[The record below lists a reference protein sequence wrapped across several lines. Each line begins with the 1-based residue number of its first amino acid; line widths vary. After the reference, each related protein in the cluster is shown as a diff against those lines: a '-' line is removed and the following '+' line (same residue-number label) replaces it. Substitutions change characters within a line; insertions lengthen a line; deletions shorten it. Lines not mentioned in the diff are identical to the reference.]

1 MDVIM
6 DAKVDVLTFAVLVV
20 LLTAQQLVVHLVI
33 KPVVHHV
40 REIVMEDALWD
51 VDQDVTDVMVAADAD
66 HVQDLVVLLVLD
78 VHRAP
83 VVRVAQDVVDLALV
97 IVGHLVPMDVPLVV
111 LKTAEV
117 VEQDVRVAVEV
128 TALEVAEAI
137 VQEDAVMAAR
147 QVVEEV
153 VRVVV
158 PVVRAAMVLVLDHV
172 DQLVQGNVEGV
183 VIIVLQVVLL
193 IVVLR
198 VLELAMVAFQI
209 QFNKL
214 I

>member
-1 MDVIM
+1 MEDHV
-6 DAKVDVLTFAVLVV
+6 ASVQGALVHVGLRVLVV
-20 LLTAQQLVVHLVI
+20 MA
-33 KPVVHHV
+33 
-40 REIVMEDALWD
+40 
-51 VDQDVTDVMVAADAD
+51 
-66 HVQDLVVLLVLD
+66 VLD
-78 VHRAP
+78 V
-83 VVRVAQDVVDLALV
+83 VVVPDVEDLALEIAIRHV
-97 IVGHLVPMDVPLVV
+97 QMDAHQGV
-111 LKTAEV
+111 LKTAV
-117 VEQDVRVAVEV
+117 DVEQV
-128 TALEVAEAI
+128 ALEDAEEIALVPVEAI

-158 PVVRAAMVLVLDHV
+158 PDVRAAMVLVLDHV
-172 DQLVQGNVEGV
+172 AEDVQDNVEDV
-183 VIIVLQVVLL
+183 VIIALQVVLL

>member
-1 MDVIM
+1 
-6 DAKVDVLTFAVLVV
+6 
-20 LLTAQQLVVHLVI
+20 
-33 KPVVHHV
+33 
-40 REIVMEDALWD
+40 MEDALLD

-83 VVRVAQDVVDLALV
+83 VVRVAQDVEDLALEIAIRHV
-97 IVGHLVPMDVPLVV
+97 QMDAHQGV
-111 LKTAEV
+111 LKTAADA
-117 VEQDVRVAVEV
+117 EQV
-128 TALEVAEAI
+128 ALEDAEEIVLVPVEAI

-158 PVVRAAMVLVLDHV
+158 PDVRAAMVLVLDHV
-172 DQLVQGNVEGV
+172 AEDVQDNVEDV
-183 VIIVLQVVLL
+183 VIIVPLVVLP
-193 IVVLR
+193 IVALR